1 MDEATF
7 LGGCIHLDRQRA
19 KVIEGDAKQREKQKL
34 AAAVKV
40 TDSRKALET
49 MNILSLAHP

>member
-34 AAAVKV
+34 AAAVRV
-40 TDSRKALET
+40 TDSRKALEA
-49 MNILSLAHP
+49 MNILL